1 MTWRTKSVARHKKR
15 YVKSRGLVEIRNK
28 FNVFDDELEERPELE
43 KNFWRKIQGTLMGVA
58 EEILTE

>member
-1 MTWRTKSVARHKKR
+1 MARYKKR

-28 FNVFDDELEERPELE
+28 FKVFDDELEERPELE
-43 KNFWRKIQGTLMGVA
+43 KKFWRKIQGTLMGVA